1 MNYATSK
8 QLTAIS
14 QLQKRRRR
22 KKEKK
27 KKKQW
32 EQSYGSIMRD
42 LWSEKN
48 KSTVYI
54 PI

>member
-22 KKEKK
+22 KKKK

-42 LWSEKN
+42 LRSEKN